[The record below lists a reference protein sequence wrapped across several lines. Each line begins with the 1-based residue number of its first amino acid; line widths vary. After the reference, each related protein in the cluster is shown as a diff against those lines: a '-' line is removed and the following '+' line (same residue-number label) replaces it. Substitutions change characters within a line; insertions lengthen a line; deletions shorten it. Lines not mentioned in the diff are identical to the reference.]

1 LHHRSSSQHLALQ
14 VRAGS
19 CTQLSPRNKFSTSAA
34 AAAAVKAVDIFL
46 FCSKVRVFSTV
57 ICLHAI
63 FFPVASSTMLCG
75 ASCKLQKQL
84 SW

>member
-34 AAAAVKAVDIFL
+34 AAAVAVKEVDIFL
-46 FCSKVRVFSTV
+46 LCSKVRVFSTV
-57 ICLHAI
+57 ICVQCHFLSCG
-63 FFPVASSTMLCG
+63 FFYNAVWSFL
-75 ASCKLQKQL
+75 
-84 SW
+84 